1 MILFLLSVQT
11 GKIHLGQKKAGEG
24 LSQGVAR
31 GLAGERQER
40 LPASGKCSLSRW
52 GVGYTGVYS
61 RQKPTEGIL
70 TTCTIHSG

>member
-31 GLAGERQER
+31 GLAGERQE
-40 LPASGKCSLSRW
+40 
-52 GVGYTGVYS
+52 
-61 RQKPTEGIL
+61 
-70 TTCTIHSG
+70 